1 MEACGWGQGAAISG
15 AKQVGCPSKA
25 TIWRGRHDLNLP
37 HHQQGGTPAL
47 WSPSTKGTKESAG
60 GAQGRRRREGA
71 VEEIFH
77 FHWKVKV
84 TLTLSLLLFSWY
96 FCQCLKR
103 ARGRKYST
111 INVSKFLPAS
121 NCSKKTCRNQI
132 MSLLVNHHN

>member
-1 MEACGWGQGAAISG
+1 MSYSDDYEDD
-15 AKQVGCPSKA
+15 
-25 TIWRGRHDLNLP
+25 RDDDD
-37 HHQQGGTPAL
+37 
-47 WSPSTKGTKESAG
+47 AG

-71 VEEIFH
+71 VEGIFH

-84 TLTLSLLLFSWY
+84 APTLSLLLFTWY

-132 MSLLVNHHN
+132 IILFTPAKYSNT